1 MKSKPILIAAAL
13 ALAGTAGV
21 ASAQY
26 ANNYQ
31 RPVAANTFWQGA
43 PDGLQQRIDW
53 LQQRINRGISDG
65 SLDRRE
71 ARQAQLQLNTLR
83 RDADVLQQRLDDL
96 SRNLHWRRGNGG
108 YGNGG
113 YGNGGAVR
121 DPYATDYDAS
131 RYYRD
136 DPRYQERRLGAQ
148 DEVYRGSDGRYYC
161 KRSDGTIGL
170 VIGGVGGAALGNV
183 IDGGGNVMAGTLSGG
198 ALGAL
203 LGQSIDRNS
212 DLRCR

>member
-1 MKSKPILIAAAL
+1 LIAAAL

-26 ANNYQ
+26 
-31 RPVAANTFWQGA
+31 RPRPPAAGNFWQGA

-53 LQQRINRGISDG
+53 LQQRIDRGVNDG
-65 SLDRRE
+65 SLTRAETRRAQADLNALRRE
-71 ARQAQLQLNTLR
+71 ADMLA
-83 RDADVLQQRLDDL
+83 QRLDDL
-96 SRNLHWRRGNGG
+96 SRDIRWGRNNGPRRDLDR
-108 YGNGG
+108 Y
-113 YGNGGAVR
+113 R
-121 DPYATDYDAS
+121 TSYDAS
-131 RYYRD
+131 RYYREE
-136 DPRYQERRLGAQ
+136 PRYRETRLDEN

-183 IDGGGNVMAGTLSGG
+183 IDGGGNRLAGTLIGG

-203 LGQSIDRNS
+203 LGQSVDRNSS

>member
-1 MKSKPILIAAAL
+1 MKPKPILIAAAL
-13 ALAGTAGV
+13 ALAGTATV

-26 ANNYQ
+26 ANSYP
-31 RPVAANTFWQGA
+31 RPVASNGFWQGA
-43 PDGLQQRIDW
+43 PDGLQQRITW
-53 LQQRINRGISDG
+53 LQDRINRGVADG
-65 SLDRRE
+65 SLTRGEARRAQAQLDELRRE
-71 ARQAQLQLNTLR
+71 ADLL
-83 RDADVLQQRLDDL
+83 ADRLDDL
-96 SRNLHWRRGNGG
+96 SRDIRWSRNNS
-108 YGNGG
+108 YG
-113 YGNGGAVR
+113 R
-121 DPYATDYDAS
+121 DLDRYRTSYDAA
-131 RYYRD
+131 RYYREE
-136 DPRYQERRLGAQ
+136 PRYRETVLTAQ

-183 IDGGGNVMAGTLSGG
+183 IDGGGNRLAGTLIGG